1 MFDLVIFPHRF
12 SIAGTDVAVF
22 VVVWAVSVAEALSLP
37 DDRVI
42 VPDGGDHPTL
52 PVVWAV
58 VLKARVTLPLGH
70 RGQVGRARLAGRL
83 LKVALQNLPNFTIM

>member
-1 MFDLVIFPHRF
+1 M
-12 SIAGTDVAVF
+12 AVF

-83 LKVALQNLPNFTIM
+83 LKVALQNLPFNFTIM